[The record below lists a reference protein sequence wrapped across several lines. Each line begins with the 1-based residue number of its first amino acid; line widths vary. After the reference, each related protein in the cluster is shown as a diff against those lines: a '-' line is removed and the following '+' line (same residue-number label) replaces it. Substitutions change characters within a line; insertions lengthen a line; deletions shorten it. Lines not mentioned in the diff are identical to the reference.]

1 MTLSVPKKSDILDP
15 ALQEAKEA
23 VADALVS
30 LVADRVTGTG
40 QIGLEVLGRLPKQ
53 AFVSGFLLPRY
64 ASSGED
70 ETSDIHVS
78 VLGIDTQ
85 VRAGASGTLTVVP
98 QFALYVRVLPEWSD
112 LAGQLETIAARFSLT
127 PQVRQQLSARAA
139 VLRKELRA
147 AAGLPESIKE
157 SDKAKK
163 KAAFDKL
170 REIHREAYQRARA
183 ELGLPRLTSESSFK
197 TAPLLPDSTPRLP
210 GEGDVEGESAP
221 EAPVIAGDT
230 LKSVLA
236 CPPGVLTPIDI
247 PQKWRRIQPD
257 LPSLEVD
264 LKSSAQDLAA
274 ILKTYNQALE
284 AALKKAYS
292 TWLASDAG
300 KASTWRDAF
309 VVPSDL
315 KDEAAWKAF
324 LDRLR
329 VIPVDAGRCEPCVS
343 NVFLDVSRLVD
354 FSDPS
359 RSSLRIALENANAEP
374 GRSRARQQE
383 LSVFQVE
390 LEATLP
396 TSALVSL
403 NLDRIDPSYRFRDYL
418 SYPAMGLNC
427 GVSSVSSG
435 DRTTLRTTSM
445 PRWVQPRLVPTEI
458 EIERRFSGLA
468 KPSFDVASLLK
479 LPEAYRAWIERAAI
493 ETRKQVAKGLSG
505 TEREREVAAFTES
518 LEAQRREA
526 DLIEKGIRLLVDSRK
541 AALALRA
548 APPADRKSLEAK
560 AAAYLAWLYTNEAFA
575 GREKADENRGWRL
588 FQLAFVLAHLPNVAS
603 RQETWAQ
610 LHEGAADEGTASL
623 LYFPTGGGKS
633 EAFYGTLV
641 FAMFFDRLRGKNRGV
656 TGLVRY
662 PLRLLTL
669 QQAQRFLKLLVHAE
683 LVRRRRKVGTWPFEI
698 GFWVGG
704 RNTPNR
710 VEGFTTAIPNIAE
723 QDDPDDERLKAGL
736 KANVRRSRLYFQDLE
751 SYNKVPNCPVCG
763 APTGL
768 RRLQGRS
775 DDDRRVG
782 IVCFSSAAACA
793 WNECVGG
800 PNREPLPFLLSDDTI
815 YQRAPSVILGTI
827 DKLALLGQHMST
839 ILKVLGMFGLAR
851 WMLPSGHLLV
861 PRSSDALSGGPEA
874 ADARPL
880 FPAYR
885 GGDKVFFDPFPSLIV
900 QDEGHLLEESL
911 GTFAGLFETLL
922 ETLFERISDKYQQ
935 DLGIAT
941 WLDNGRRMPRLPR
954 LIMATATVSNPERQL
969 ETLYQRRPRLFPSP
983 GHDIWRSFFAE
994 PAPPPPGNPQRA
1006 ALEKALPLS
1015 AAPEATA
1022 PWMRLYASLMTNGS
1036 NHTVTTVS
1044 VISAFH
1050 VEMTILWRGLL
1061 DPARRSWA
1069 VDRLK
1074 SAIRGP
1080 GAEWRLAA
1088 LERLFSAGRFDQ
1100 LLALLDLHRVSIT
1113 YVTNKKGGDQIIDA
1127 LDSFTRGEHARS
1139 AAPIAMFPTRL
1150 ISGGVD
1156 MRDIQEVMRLCE
1168 EGFPPGQAWPD
1179 VESPGLLRN
1188 VVATSAISHG
1198 VDVDRF
1204 NSMFFA
1210 GLPSDVAE
1218 YIQASSRVGR
1228 THVGFIILVPTPQS
1242 RRDRYVAETHDIY
1255 HRFLERMIAAPA
1267 SERWAENA
1275 IHRVAA
1281 SFIQAYLALREAGQF
1296 ADQAD
1301 DKKSYIPLDVVPV
1314 IEQLALRD
1322 KVKFGEECAAF
1333 ALRASGLSG
1342 RGDATLGRPF
1352 DPEHYRTAILSD
1364 VYRFIDDILSA
1375 GTSAAL
1381 ADFWKERTIS
1391 KLAPPMTSLRD
1402 VDEAAFIKG
1411 SRWSEVQK
1419 KSVDPEDLYLAM
1431 RVVRG
1436 QRFARSETEADV
1448 DDTKGLD

>member
-1 MTLSVPKKSDILDP
+1 MTLSVPEKSVILDP
-15 ALQEAKEA
+15 TLQEAKEA

-30 LVADRVTGTG
+30 LVADRVSGTG
-40 QIGLEVLGRLPKQ
+40 VSGREVLDRLPEQ

-64 ASSGED
+64 ASTGED
-70 ETSDIHVS
+70 ETSDIHIS

-85 VRAGASGTLTVVP
+85 IKAAASGRLTVVP
-98 QFALYVRVLPEWSD
+98 RFALYVRVLPEWAD
-112 LAGQLETIAARFSLT
+112 VAGQLDSIAARFSLT
-127 PQVRQQLSARAA
+127 RQVRQQLSARTAA
-139 VLRKELRA
+139 LRKELRA
-147 AAGLPESIKE
+147 AAGLPDSIKE
-157 SDKAKK
+157 SDRAKK
-163 KAAFDKL
+163 KVAFDRL
-170 REIHREAYQRARA
+170 RAIHREAYQRARV
-183 ELGLPRLTSESSFK
+183 ELGLPPLTSEAAFES
-197 TAPLLPDSTPRLP
+197 APLLPDSTSRVPDDAA
-210 GEGDVEGESAP
+210 GEP
-221 EAPVIAGDT
+221 EPTAATAVIGGDT
-230 LKSVLA
+230 LKAVVA
-236 CPPGVLTPIDI
+236 CPPGALTPIDI
-247 PQKWRRIQPD
+247 PMKWRRLQPE

-264 LKSSAQDLAA
+264 LRSSDQDLAA
-274 ILKTYNQALE
+274 SLKVYNRALE
-284 AALKKAYS
+284 AALREAYA

-300 KASTWRDAF
+300 NASTWRDA
-309 VVPSDL
+309 VVMPSDL
-315 KDEAAWKAF
+315 ENEAAWVAF

-329 VIPVDAGRCEPCVS
+329 TTPVDAGRCEPCVG
-343 NVFLDVSRLVD
+343 NVSLDVSRLVD

-359 RSSLRIALENANAEP
+359 RVSLRIALENANTEP
-374 GRSRARQQE
+374 GRSRVRQQD

-390 LEATLP
+390 LEAALP
-396 TSALVSL
+396 TAAVVCL
-403 NLDRIDPSYRFRDYL
+403 NLDRIDASYRFRDYL

-427 GVSSVSSG
+427 GVSSVSSA
-435 DRTTLRTTSM
+435 DRTIFRTTLM
-445 PRWVQPRLVPTEI
+445 PRWVQPRLVPTDI
-458 EIERRFSGLA
+458 DIERRFSGLA
-468 KPSFDVASLLK
+468 SSSFDVASLLK

-493 ETRKQVAKGLSG
+493 ETRKQVANGLSG
-505 TEREREVAAFTES
+505 TERDRE
-518 LEAQRREA
+518 LEAFADSLKAQRIEA
-526 DLIEKGIRLLVDSRK
+526 DLIEKGIRLLVESRK
-541 AALALRA
+541 AAFAFPA
-548 APPADRKSLEAK
+548 APSANRESLQAK

-575 GREKADENRGWRL
+575 ARDKPAEDGRWRL
-588 FQLAFVLAHLPNVAS
+588 FQLAFVLAHLPNLAS
-603 RQETWAQ
+603 RQETWAH
-610 LHEGAADEGTASL
+610 LHEGANDELTASL

-641 FAMFFDRLRGKNRGV
+641 FAMFFDRLRGKDRGV

-669 QQAQRFLKLLVHAE
+669 QQAQRFLKLLLHAE

-710 VEGFTTAIPNIAE
+710 VEGFTTAIPDIAAK
-723 QDDPDDERLKAGL
+723 DDADDERLKAER
-736 KANVRRSRLYFQDLE
+736 KANARRARLYFQDLE
-751 SYNKVPNCPVCG
+751 SYNKVPLCPACG

-768 RRLQGRS
+768 RRLQTS
-775 DDDRRVG
+775 SADDRRVG
-782 IVCFSSAAACA
+782 IVCFSSAATCA
-793 WNECVGG
+793 WNGAGG
-800 PNREPLPFLLSDDTI
+800 SANREPLPFLLSDDTV
-815 YQRAPSVILGTI
+815 YQRAPSVIVGTI
-827 DKLALLGQHMST
+827 DKLALLGQHMGT
-839 ILKVLGMFGLAR
+839 ILKFLGMFGLAR
-851 WMLPSGHLLV
+851 WILPSGHLFV
-861 PRSSDALSGGPEA
+861 PRSSDALSAGPEA
-874 ADARPL
+874 AGARPL

-885 GGDKVFFDPFPSLIV
+885 RGDRVFFDPFPSLIV

-922 ETLFERISDKYQQ
+922 ETVFERISDKHQQ

-941 WLDNGRRMPRLPR
+941 WLDNGRRTPRLPR
-954 LIMATATVSNPERQL
+954 VIMATATVSSPERQL

-994 PAPPPPGNPQRA
+994 PAPPPAGNPERA
-1006 ALEKALPLS
+1006 TLEKTLSPS

-1022 PWMRLYASLMTNGS
+1022 PWMRLYASLVTNGS

-1050 VEMTILWRGLL
+1050 VELTLLWRALL

-1069 VDRLK
+1069 MDRLT

-1080 GAEWRLAA
+1080 RAEWRRAA
-1088 LERLFSAGRFDQ
+1088 LDRLSSAGRFDHV
-1100 LLALLDLHRVSIT
+1100 LALLDLHRVSIT

-1127 LDSFTRGEHARS
+1127 LDSFTRAEHARCG
-1139 AAPIAMFPTRL
+1139 APITMFPTRL

-1168 EGFPPGQAWPD
+1168 DGLSPREAWPD
-1179 VESPGLLRN
+1179 VASPTLLRN

-1204 NSMFFA
+1204 NTMFFA

-1228 THVGFIILVPTPQS
+1228 THVGFIVLVPTPQS
-1242 RRDRYVAETHDIY
+1242 RRDRYVTETHDIY

-1275 IHRVAA
+1275 LHRVAA
-1281 SFIQAYLALREAGQF
+1281 SFIQAYLALKEAARF
-1296 ADQAD
+1296 TDQPD
-1301 DKKSYIPLDVVPV
+1301 DNKSHVPLDVVPL

-1322 KVKFGEECAAF
+1322 KVQLGEECAAF

-1342 RGDATLGRPF
+1342 RGDMTIGRPF
-1352 DPEHYRTAILSD
+1352 DPEHYRTAIIRD
-1364 VYRFIDDILSA
+1364 VSRFIDDILSA

-1391 KLAPPMTSLRD
+1391 QLAPPMTSLRD
-1402 VDEAAFIKG
+1402 VDAAALIKG

-1419 KSVDPEDLYLAM
+1419 TPVDPEDVYQAM

-1448 DDTKGLD
+1448 DDSQDLD